1 MATPTPL
8 AVEDVLRVNGSRR
21 FAAALAAASPF
32 ASLADAVLAARRIW
46 LDKVDVTGWL
56 EAFAAHPPIGS
67 TSPSVSKWSQEEQS
81 AALSTA
87 TDSAAQELAEWNAR
101 YREKFGFVFMICA
114 SGRTAPEVLSELKRR
129 YTNRPIVELEVAAQE
144 ELKITELRLA
154 KLFSSETPAPFTSA
168 EGHTSQSDKAA
179 DRMRIIG
186 AHLGALSQPST
197 NKAPEITGS
206 SNRTRPPITTHVL
219 DTARGSPASGIEV
232 SLEVWKDA
240 SSRPSFD
247 NKDFNGWTT
256 LGSSVTN
263 NDGRSGQLMDI
274 VDNVTPGFYRIS
286 FNTSKYAPSGF
297 FPYVSIVF
305 EIKKSQTTEHFHVP
319 LLHSPFSFTT
329 YRGS

>member
-179 DRMRIIG
+179 
-186 AHLGALSQPST
+186 
-197 NKAPEITGS
+197 GS

>member
-1 MATPTPL
+1 MATLRPL
-8 AVEDVLRVNGSRR
+8 TVEDVLRVNGSRR

-32 ASLADAVLAARRIW
+32 DSLADALLAARCIW
-46 LDKVDVTGWL
+46 LNEVDVTGWL
-56 EAFAAHPPIGS
+56 EAFAAHPPIGT
-67 TSPSVSKWSQEEQS
+67 TSSSVSKWSKEEQS

-87 TDSAAQELAEWNAR
+87 TDSTAQELSEWNAK

-114 SGRTAPEVLSELKRR
+114 SGRTAPEVLAELKRR
-129 YTNRPIVELEVAAQE
+129 YANRPIVELEAAAEE
-144 ELKITELRLA
+144 ELKISELRLT
-154 KLFSSETPAPFTSA
+154 KLFSAETAAPPTS
-168 EGHTSQSDKAA
+168 

-186 AHLGALSQPST
+186 AHLGALSQLSA

-219 DTARGSPASGIEV
+219 DTALGSPAAGIEV
-232 SLEVWKDA
+232 HLEMWKDA
-240 SSRPSFD
+240 SSTPAFD
-247 NKDFNGWTT
+247 NKEFKGWTT
-256 LGSSVTN
+256 LGTSVTN

-274 VDNVTPGFYRIS
+274 VDNVAPGFYRIS

-297 FPYVSIVF
+297 FPYVSIIF
-305 EIKKSQTTEHFHVP
+305 EIKRSQTTEHFHVP